1 MIVSPRVQG
10 PVRGSA
16 LMVALLL
23 VVLAIGAVVA
33 FIALRGEPAEV
44 RPTAPVAPTAGT
56 ATAPAAAPEAEAE
69 PARTATKKGR
79 EGRRA
84 DKPITFTVK
93 CLGPGG
99 AAEPLV
105 GIEMSAAPALATGVD
120 LDETVVA
127 RTGTDGVATFK
138 DLPFTIYE
146 VWATPD
152 GYLPLRLRGAK
163 DGKALDFLFRKGV
176 TFTGSVL
183 DAESGAPIANA
194 WIQLHTDFGMAAT
207 IKRIQM
213 ALQQG
218 VDPRDIS
225 GYELLE
231 KPHPFFRTSV
241 ESGADGKFII
251 PLAPF
256 EADVTL
262 ASEHPSFDSFSE
274 VLKVRGSEPIV
285 RDIRLFPRVDIVGR
299 VVVDET
305 GEPVVGVKVQA
316 TENGIPLTVM
326 ALIGDGSGGVVE
338 DVTDANGRFHLR
350 KLPRGKQYVSCNY
363 PGYEDYVGAFEI
375 KSTEKEF
382 THEIRLRRSAS
393 LSGTVVDNTNQPLE
407 GVAVYWATAEAQ
419 VLSNKGLPEKPHART
434 GPDGSFV
441 LRGVPVTRP
450 FNVLARH
457 PDYVNAEKDH
467 FVLQAGE
474 ELTAVELMM
483 SRGGAITGE
492 VLDALRQPIPGATV
506 LATPVKPPGAPLV
519 PVLSSA
525 DGAFLINNTQPAQFE
540 LTCEAP
546 GYCKSTIGNVRD
558 VTTGVQFVLVREAVY
573 SGRFLNAAGEP
584 ITKFK
589 VRCKPS
595 NAENPAIRTE
605 QIREK
610 EGKFELKGLAPGLWD
625 FEFSAE
631 ELTPVVVER
640 VAMREAE
647 RLENQELRVAEGA
660 RVGGVLRSMS
670 GKPVQAALIRMEF
683 LESFSSADKTYT
695 KLQAASNS
703 NGEYEIKNLLPGRYL
718 IWASHPSFAPLKE
731 REIVVDVGARQD
743 IDFSLVKPSSVRIVV
758 RDAEGNTVPQ
768 ATVWLFQGENPLE
781 SSEKL
786 VKEGMVGI
794 KLQSDAAEKSG
805 IHTADAQM
813 QGGMRVQVGETGEVT
828 FSRKEPGDWSIW
840 VQCTGFYKYQ
850 SHLKLEA
857 GKETI
862 HEAELVKIVPGEKQR
877 DAFTD
882 RKSEIDRR
890 NQRQSGT
897 GTNNDRAGPS
907 DFAELTNEQREV
919 LEKQKAG
926 EELSAEEMAV
936 LKEARNQLR
945 KKNNDGAGNAEPSK
959 DEKAAKR
966 KSKADTDGDGKLSPE
981 EREAMKKRGDADGA
995 GEGGGG
1001 GEGRKGKGGR
1011 KGRKDGEG
1019 GGDAMGDGGGR

>member
-1 MIVSPRVQG
+1 MIVSPRVSG

-16 LMVALLL
+16 LTVALLL
-23 VVLAIGAVVA
+23 VVLAIGGIIA
-33 FIALRGEPAEV
+33 FIALRSDPADV
-44 RPTAPVAPTAGT
+44 RPTAPSTSTAGT
-56 ATAPAAAPEAEAE
+56 TATPAAPTEAETG

-105 GIEMSAAPALATGVD
+105 GIELSAAPALATGID

-127 RTGTDGVATFK
+127 RSDADGLATFK

-146 VWATPD
+146 VWSSPD

-176 TFTGSVL
+176 PFTGSVL

-241 ESGADGKFII
+241 ESGADGKFTI

-285 RDIRLFPRVDIVGR
+285 RDIRLFPRIDIVGR

-316 TENGIPLTVM
+316 TENGIPLMVM
-326 ALIGDGSGGVVE
+326 ALIGDGSGGVE

-407 GVAVYWATAEAQ
+407 GIAVYWATAESQ
-419 VLSNKGLPEKPHART
+419 ILSNKGLPEKPHART

-441 LRGVPVTRP
+441 LRGVPVTRT

-457 PDYVNAEKDH
+457 PDYVNAEKSH
-467 FVLQAGE
+467 FVLHAGE
-474 ELTAVELMM
+474 ELTGVEIMM

-506 LATPVKPPGAPLV
+506 VATPVRPPGAPLV

-584 ITKFK
+584 IGKFK

-605 QIREK
+605 QIRDK
-610 EGKFELKGLAPGLWD
+610 DGKFELKGLTPGLWD

-670 GKPVQAALIRMEF
+670 GKPVQAALIRMEY
-683 LESFSSADKTYT
+683 LDSFSSADKSYT

-731 REIVVDVGARQD
+731 REIVVDIGARQE

-768 ATVWLFQGENPLE
+768 ATVWLFQGENPME
-781 SSEKL
+781 SAEKL
-786 VKEGMVGI
+786 VKDGMVGI
-794 KLQSDAAEKSG
+794 VLNKDEADRSG
-805 IHTADAQM
+805 IQTAEAHM

-840 VQCTGFYKYQ
+840 VQCPGYYKYTGR
-850 SHLKLEA
+850 LKLEA

-862 HEAELVKIVPGEKQR
+862 HEAELVKLAPGEKQR
-877 DAFTD
+877 EAFTD
-882 RKSEIDRR
+882 RKAELDRR
-890 NQRQSGT
+890 NQRQSGAGT
-897 GTNNDRAGPS
+897 TNNDRAGPS

-926 EELSAEEMAV
+926 EELTAEEMTI

-945 KKNNDGAGNAEPSK
+945 KKNDDGAGAEEPSK
-959 DEKAAKR
+959 DAKAAKR

-995 GEGGGG
+995 GEGA

-1011 KGRKDGEG
+1011 KGRKDGAD
-1019 GGDAMGDGGGR
+1019 GDGMGDGDGR